1 MAEIENLSIV
11 LSANAQAAIAEI
23 DKLASALG
31 KFSSASRNAGSA
43 GKDAAQGA
51 KDAGTA
57 TAKAAEQTGEA
68 AQKTEEASN
77 KFASIG
83 ASLKGFGSRIGSIAK
98 GIGIAGKAFTAIP
111 GYFGGKFITS
121 IKNATAGISHFF
133 GMVKRVAMMRMIRA
147 ALRFITQGIQEGMKN
162 LYAWSNAVDG
172 QFARSMDTLSTA
184 SKYAGNSIA
193 AMASPLINALAPAID
208 FVVDKLV
215 DMFNLFNQIFAR
227 LAGQTSYTAARKV
240 ASQWQ
245 DASDSASGSASRAA
259 DKIKRTI
266 LGFDEINKLNDA
278 NASSGGG
285 GGGGSGGGSSGASMF
300 ETRQI
305 DGAVSTFVDQI
316 RAAFEAGDWQ
326 GLGTTLGTKINDIVN
341 SIDFASAG
349 RTVGYYINGWFSTKY
364 WTLDAINF
372 TNIGS
377 SIATFLNNAIEQIDF
392 RTIGKLMVKEMTVIG
407 DAAIGFF
414 KEFNW
419 GQAAAEFSAFVRGVY
434 DELTKWFNNTDW
446 RDLGTAIYNKM
457 KTVLAALSFDSIAQ
471 SFFTFLGTALHSL
484 VDLGYG
490 FLGTFWGDIV
500 SYWNDNIA
508 DEDWQKVGKNLFK
521 AIKDGIGNIENWV
534 STNVVQPFLS
544 ALVGEENWT
553 GIVTSIETVFDDL
566 DQFFADGAELVL
578 GAILALSGVNVA
590 LGIALMAKGAA
601 GMAENYNNPQWQNL
615 YKTVTGWISQYDTAI
630 TTGLFALGAILA
642 LTGVATG
649 LGIKMMI
656 ASGAYTAVNTDW
668 SGVYRTFGSWL
679 DQYGNAAAGA
689 LLGLGVVLILAGH
702 PGLGIG
708 AVIMSGGITA
718 AQSGWSDPYN
728 TFSTWL
734 ANYGTVAKASL
745 MAIGAILML
754 TGHLGL
760 GIGAVI
766 AAAGIDA
773 AQYSWSDTSR
783 TFTGYLQ
790 SFINSIKTYALV
802 IGVFL
807 LLTGHTALGLG
818 IIAAEALVWLRSSED
833 PVGDAWAYISS
844 KLEELG
850 TKIQTWWND
859 LWANLWEEIK
869 SNMPEWMK
877 KLFGIESTSTS
888 GDHTIPLVDPDN
900 PSGGAGR
907 STGAAGADGPG
918 GAGRS
923 TGITIPVEYA
933 PADGAIEGLAAETLT
948 FWDLL
953 SPEERTVATQTA
965 IGTAVT
971 TVASGFKTK
980 WNKLEEAKKLL
991 GFGGTVSTGAAT
1003 VASGFKTSWDK
1014 LTDSVKNLGFTGSVA
1029 TGASTVAS
1037 NFLGVWRKLNTGKTL
1052 GFEGEV
1058 DTPAETVANAFAND
1072 AWSMLGDDPKT
1083 VRFIGMVG
1091 TAVDKVA
1098 KTFKTDFNDI
1108 VSDDKKTLGF
1118 FGKVSTSARDVATTF
1133 KTGSWDTLSEGS
1145 KRLGFFGKV
1154 ATKASQMASDYKT
1167 SWDGL
1172 AEGKKK
1178 LGFYGKLKTASDSP
1192 APSTLFKANS
1202 TFDYKGVL
1210 KKGWAANK
1218 TPQQVLGLDNL
1229 TSTVTVGMEVDE
1241 RRDEV
1246 RFSGGI
1252 STGSVRAQVMANGG
1266 IFSNGIW
1273 SAISQFA
1280 NGGIFGKH
1288 GSLFLAGEAGP
1299 EIVGHVGGRTEVLNQ
1314 SQLAAAMY
1322 SAVHSAMNGVS
1333 LDATFY
1339 NDNSEQD
1346 YEAMYNAVYDAMAA
1360 ALAKGEALDRD
1371 RNNILR
1377 EINSKEFSQEFST
1390 SGLTQS
1396 LERKNRRAG
1405 TTVVPVMG

>member
-1 MAEIENLSIV
+1 MAKIENLSIV

-31 KFSSASRNAGSA
+31 KFSTASRNAGGA
-43 GKDAAQGA
+43 AKQTDDEVKDMGE
-51 KDAGTA
+51 T
-57 TAKAAEQTGEA
+57 TVKAASQTGEA
-68 AQKTEEASN
+68 AEKAETAAN
-77 KFASIG
+77 KFAGIG
-83 ASLKGFGSRIGSIAK
+83 AALKGFGGRISSIAK
-98 GIGIAGKAFTAIP
+98 GIGVAGKAFAAIP
-111 GYFGGKFITS
+111 GYFGGKFVDS
-121 IKNATAGISHFF
+121 IKSATAGISHFF

-147 ALRFITQGIQEGMKN
+147 ALKFITQGIQEGMKN
-162 LYAWSNAVDG
+162 LYAWSNAVNG

-227 LAGQTSYTAARKV
+227 LSGQTSYTAAKKV

-245 DASDSASGSASRAA
+245 DASESASGSARRAA
-259 DKIKRTI
+259 DEIKRTI
-266 LGFDEINKLNDA
+266 LDFDEINKLNDA

-285 GGGGSGGGSSGASMF
+285 GGGGGGSGSSGASMF

-305 DGAVSTFVDQI
+305 DGAVTSFVDQI
-316 RAAFEAGDWQ
+316 RAAFEAGNWQ
-326 GLGTTLGTKINDIVN
+326 ELGTVLGNKVN
-341 SIDFASAG
+341 ELVEKIDFAGAG
-349 RTVGYYINGWFSTKY
+349 QKVGYYINAWFSTKY
-364 WTLDAINF
+364 WTLDTINF
-372 TNIGS
+372 TNIGTK
-377 SIATFLNNAIEQIDF
+377 IAEFLNNAIGQIDF
-392 RTIGKLMVKEMTVIG
+392 NIIGRSLVQKMEIIG
-407 DAAIGFF
+407 DTMIGFF

-419 GQAAAEFSAFVRGVY
+419 GQAAAEFSAFVRGAY

-500 SYWNDNIA
+500 SYWEKNIA

-544 ALVGEENWT
+544 ALVGEENWN
-553 GIVTSIETVFDDL
+553 GIVNSIKGVFDDL
-566 DQFFADGAELVL
+566 DQFFANGAELVL

-668 SGVYRTFGSWL
+668 SGVFRTFGSWL
-679 DQYGNAAAGA
+679 DQYGNAVAGA

-734 ANYGTVAKASL
+734 ANYGTAAKTSL

-807 LLTGHTALGLG
+807 LLTGHTVLGLG

-833 PVGDAWAYISS
+833 PVGDAWAYISG
-844 KLEELG
+844 KLDELK
-850 TKIQTWWND
+850 TKFTQWWNG
-859 LWANLWEEIK
+859 LWTSLWEEVK

-877 KLFGIESTSTS
+877 RLFGIESTSTS
-888 GDHTIPLVDPDN
+888 GDYTIPLVDPDN
-900 PSGGAGR
+900 PS
-907 STGAAGADGPG
+907 G

-1003 VASGFKTSWDK
+1003 VASGFKTSWGK
-1014 LTDSVKNLGFTGSVA
+1014 LAESVKNLGFTGSVA

-1052 GFEGEV
+1052 SFEGEV
-1058 DTPAETVANAFAND
+1058 GTPAKTVANAFAND
-1072 AWSMLGDDPKT
+1072 AWSKLGDNPKT

-1098 KTFKTDFNDI
+1098 KTFKTDFNDN
-1108 VSDDKKTLGF
+1108 VSDAQKTLPF
-1118 FGKVSTSARDVATTF
+1118 
-1133 KTGSWDTLSEGS
+1133 L
-1145 KRLGFFGKV
+1145 GKV
-1154 ATKASQMASDYKT
+1154 ATKASAMAADYKT
-1167 SWDGL
+1167 SWGDL
-1172 AEGKKK
+1172 SESKKK
-1178 LGFYGKLKTASDSP
+1178 LGFFGKLKTASDSP
-1192 APSTLFKANS
+1192 SPSTLFKANS

-1218 TPQQVLGLDNL
+1218 TPQEVLGLSNL
-1229 TSTVTVGMEVDE
+1229 TSTITVGMEVDE

-1252 STGSVRAQVMANGG
+1252 STGSVRAQVMALGG

-1280 NGGIFGKH
+1280 NGGVVGKH

-1299 EIVGHVGGRTEVLNQ
+1299 EIVGHVGGRTEVLNK
-1314 SQLAAAMY
+1314 SQIASAMY
-1322 SAVHSAMNGVS
+1322 SAVHSAMNGVK

-1339 NDNSEQD
+1339 NDAGEQD
-1346 YEAMYNAVYDAMAA
+1346 YDVMYSAVYDAMAA

-1377 EINSKEFSQEFST
+1377 EINSKEFSADITTASISNAF
-1390 SGLTQS
+1390 
-1396 LERKNRRAG
+1396 NRSNKRAG
-1405 TTVVPVMG
+1405 TTVVPVGT

>member
-31 KFSSASRNAGSA
+31 KFSTASRNAG
-43 GKDAAQGA
+43 GAAQQTGDDL
-51 KDAGTA
+51 KDMGLTTDGVAN
-57 TAKAAEQTGEA
+57 QTGEA
-68 AQKTEEASN
+68 ADKAETAAN
-77 KFASIG
+77 KFAGIG
-83 ASLKGFGSRIGSIAK
+83 AALKGFGGRISSIAK

-111 GYFGGKFITS
+111 GYFGGKFVDS
-121 IKNATAGISHFF
+121 IKSATAGISHFF

-147 ALRFITQGIQEGMKN
+147 ALKFITQGIQEGMKN

-184 SKYAGNSIA
+184 SQYAGNSIA

-227 LAGQTSYTAARKV
+227 LSGQTSYTAARKV

-245 DASDSASGSASRAA
+245 DASESASGSARRAA
-259 DKIKRTI
+259 DEIKRTI

-285 GGGGSGGGSSGASMF
+285 GGGGGGSGSSGASMF

-305 DGAVSTFVDQI
+305 DGAVTSFVDQI
-316 RAAFEAGDWQ
+316 RAAFEAGNWQ
-326 GLGTTLGTKINDIVN
+326 ELGTTIGEKINDIVN

-372 TNIGS
+372 TRIGS
-377 SIATFLNNAIEQIDF
+377 SIATFLNNMIGQIDF
-392 RTIGKLMVKEMTVIG
+392 GAIGKLMVKEMTVIG

-457 KTVLAALSFDSIAQ
+457 KTVLEALSFDSIAK

-500 SYWNDNIA
+500 SYWEENIA
-508 DEDWQKVGKNLFK
+508 DEDWQEVGKNLLK
-521 AIKDGIGNIENWV
+521 AIKDGIGNIESWV

-553 GIVTSIETVFDDL
+553 GIVNSIETVFDDL
-566 DQFFADGAELVL
+566 DQFFADGTELVL

-649 LGIKMMI
+649 LGIAMML
-656 ASGAYTAVNTDW
+656 ASGAYTAANTDW
-668 SGVYRTFGSWL
+668 SSVYKTFGSWL
-679 DQYGNAAAGA
+679 NQYGTAVAGA
-689 LLGLGVVLILAGH
+689 LLGLGAVLILTGH

-734 ANYGTVAKASL
+734 ANYGNVAKASL
-745 MAIGAILML
+745 MGIGAILML

-790 SFINSIKTYALV
+790 SFISSIQTYALV

-818 IIAAEALVWLRSSED
+818 IIAADALVWLSTSED
-833 PVGDAWAYISS
+833 PVGDAWAYISG
-844 KLEELG
+844 KLEELK
-850 TKIQTWWND
+850 TNIKQWWSG
-859 LWANLWEEIK
+859 LWTDLWEEIK

-877 KLFGIESTSTS
+877 RLFGIESTSTS
-888 GDHTIPLVDPDN
+888 GEHTIPLVDPDN

-907 STGAAGADGPG
+907 STGDVGTDGPG

-923 TGITIPVEYA
+923 TGITIPVDYA

-980 WNKLEEAKKLL
+980 WDKLEEAKRRL

-1003 VASGFKTSWDK
+1003 VASEFKTSWGK
-1014 LTDSVKNLGFTGSVA
+1014 LTTARTMNVLAKVSSAPSYVA
-1029 TGASTVAS
+1029 GA
-1037 NFLGVWRKLNTGKTL
+1037 F
-1052 GFEGEV
+1052 
-1058 DTPAETVANAFAND
+1058 
-1072 AWSMLGDDPKT
+1072 
-1083 VRFIGMVG
+1083 
-1091 TAVDKVA
+1091 KVE
-1098 KTFKTDFNDI
+1098 
-1108 VSDDKKTLGF
+1108 
-1118 FGKVSTSARDVATTF
+1118 FGKLGKERTMNVLATISSVPSYVATTF
-1133 KTGSWDTLSEGS
+1133 KTL
-1145 KRLGFFGKV
+1145 FGKLTKERTV
-1154 ATKASQMASDYKT
+1154 GYLATLT
-1167 SWDGL
+1167 
-1172 AEGKKK
+1172 KKDNDQSPSK
-1178 LGFYGKLKTASDSP
+1178 VFNSGETFGYWGTLKRAVNDRTDNNSP
-1192 APSTLFKANS
+1192 SKIFSAGSNFGYTGTLRRKKDEAHGDNKPSEIFKSGS
-1202 TFDYKGVL
+1202 TFGYWGTLARALNNNNNNNDPANVFGDGSTFNYKGNL
-1210 KKGWAANK
+1210 KKNWTG
-1218 TPQQVLGLDNL
+1218 TPQEALGVDNL
-1229 TSTVTVGMEVDE
+1229 TTDIEVGFTTRQGATSVSVT
-1241 RRDEV
+1241 
-1246 RFSGGI
+1246 GGGGGRW
-1252 STGSVRAQVMANGG
+1252 TLMTQALGG

-1299 EIVGHVGGRTEVLNQ
+1299 EVVGHVGGRTEVLNQ

>member
-23 DKLASALG
+23 DKLASVLG
-31 KFSSASRNAGSA
+31 KFSTASRKAGGASNS
-43 GKDAAQGA
+43 AAQEI

-57 TAKAAEQTGEA
+57 TAQAGKQTGEA
-68 AQKTEEASN
+68 AEKAETAAN
-77 KFASIG
+77 KFAGIG
-83 ASLKGFGSRIGSIAK
+83 AALKGFGGRISSIAK

-111 GYFGGKFITS
+111 SYFGGKFITS
-121 IKNATAGISHFF
+121 IKDAAMGVANFF
-133 GMVKRVAMMRMIRA
+133 GQIKRVAMYRLIRTA
-147 ALRFITQGIQEGMKN
+147 IKFITQSFQEGMKN
-162 LYAWSNAVDG
+162 LYAWSNAVNG

-227 LAGQTSYTAARKV
+227 LSGQTSYTAAKKV

-245 DASDSASGSASRAA
+245 DASESASGSARRAA
-259 DKIKRTI
+259 DEIKRTI

-285 GGGGSGGGSSGASMF
+285 GGGGGGSGSSGASMF

-305 DGAVSTFVDQI
+305 DGAVTSFVDQI

-326 GLGTTLGTKINDIVN
+326 GLGTTLGNKINDIVN

-377 SIATFLNNAIEQIDF
+377 SIATFLNNMIGQIDF
-392 RTIGKLMVKEMTVIG
+392 GTIGKLMVKEMTVIG

-490 FLGTFWGDIV
+490 FLGTFWGDII
-500 SYWNDNIA
+500 SYWEENIA
-508 DEDWQKVGKNLFK
+508 DEDWQEVGKNLLK
-521 AIKDGIGNIENWV
+521 AIKDGIGNIESWV

-566 DQFFADGAELVL
+566 DQFFADGTELVL

-630 TTGLFALGAILA
+630 TTGLFTLGAILA

-649 LGIKMMI
+649 LGIAMMI
-656 ASGAYTAVNTDW
+656 ASGAYTAANTDW

-679 DQYGNAAAGA
+679 DQYGNAVAGA
-689 LLGLGVVLILAGH
+689 LLGIGVALILLGH

-708 AVIMSGGITA
+708 AVIASGGITA

-734 ANYGTVAKASL
+734 ANYGNVAKASL
-745 MAIGAILML
+745 MGIGAILML

-790 SFINSIKTYALV
+790 SFISSIQTYALV

-818 IIAAEALVWLRSSED
+818 IIAADALVWLSTSED
-833 PVGDAWAYISS
+833 PVGDAWAYISG
-844 KLEELG
+844 KLEELK
-850 TKIQTWWND
+850 TKFTQWWNG
-859 LWANLWEEIK
+859 LWASLWEDIK
-869 SNMPEWMK
+869 SSMPEWMK
-877 KLFGIESTSTS
+877 KWLGIDGESMLPTDGT
-888 GDHTIPLVDPDN
+888 
-900 PSGGAGR
+900 GGAGR
-907 STGAAGADGPG
+907 STGAASADGPGGAGRSTGDVGTDGPG

-923 TGITIPVEYA
+923 TGITIPVDYA

-980 WNKLEEAKKLL
+980 WNKLEEAKRRL

-1014 LTDSVKNLGFTGSVA
+1014 LTTARTMNVLAKVSSVPSYVA
-1029 TGASTVAS
+1029 GA
-1037 NFLGVWRKLNTGKTL
+1037 F
-1052 GFEGEV
+1052 
-1058 DTPAETVANAFAND
+1058 
-1072 AWSMLGDDPKT
+1072 
-1083 VRFIGMVG
+1083 
-1091 TAVDKVA
+1091 KVE
-1098 KTFKTDFNDI
+1098 
-1108 VSDDKKTLGF
+1108 
-1118 FGKVSTSARDVATTF
+1118 FGKLGKERTMNVLATISSVPSYVATTF
-1133 KTGSWDTLSEGS
+1133 KTL
-1145 KRLGFFGKV
+1145 FGKLTKERTV
-1154 ATKASQMASDYKT
+1154 GYLATLTKKDNDQSPSKVFNSGETFGYWGTLKRAVNDRTDNNSPSKIFSAGSNFGYTGTLRRKKDESHGDNKPSEIFKSGSTFGYWGTLARALNNNNNNNDPANVFGDGSTFNYK
-1167 SWDGL
+1167 GNL
-1172 AEGKKK
+1172 KKNWTGTPQEA
-1178 LGFYGKLKTASDSP
+1178 LGVDNLKTDIEVGFTTRRGATSVSVTGGGG
-1192 APSTLFKANS
+1192 ARWTLMTQA
-1202 TFDYKGVL
+1202 L
-1210 KKGWAANK
+1210 
-1218 TPQQVLGLDNL
+1218 
-1229 TSTVTVGMEVDE
+1229 
-1241 RRDEV
+1241 
-1246 RFSGGI
+1246 
-1252 STGSVRAQVMANGG
+1252 GG

-1280 NGGIFGKH
+1280 NGGVVGKH

-1377 EINSKEFSQEFST
+1377 EINSKEFTQEFST

>member
-1 MAEIENLSIV
+1 MAEIDNLSIT
-11 LSANAQAAIAEI
+11 LSANASAAIAEI
-23 DKLASALG
+23 EKLASVLG
-31 KFSSASRNAGSA
+31 KFSTASRNAGGA
-43 GKDAAQGA
+43 AKQTGDDLKDIGLVTDKAADQTG
-51 KDAGTA
+51 
-57 TAKAAEQTGEA
+57 KAAEKAETA
-68 AQKTEEASN
+68 AN
-77 KFASIG
+77 KFAGIG
-83 ASLKGFGSRIGSIAK
+83 AALKGFGGRISSIAK

-121 IKNATAGISHFF
+121 IKDAAMGVANFF
-133 GMVKRVAMMRMIRA
+133 GQIKRVAMYRLIRTA
-147 ALRFITQGIQEGMKN
+147 IKFITQSFQEGMKN
-162 LYAWSNAVDG
+162 LYAWSNAVNG

-285 GGGGSGGGSSGASMF
+285 GGGGSGGGSSGADMF

-392 RTIGKLMVKEMTVIG
+392 RTIGKLMVKEMAVIG

-500 SYWNDNIA
+500 SYWEENIA
-508 DEDWQKVGKNLFK
+508 DEDWQEVGKNLLK
-521 AIKDGIGNIENWV
+521 AIKDGIGNIESWV

-553 GIVTSIETVFDDL
+553 GIVNSIETVFDDL
-566 DQFFADGAELVL
+566 DQFFADGTELVL

-630 TTGLFALGAILA
+630 TTGLFTLGAILA

-649 LGIKMMI
+649 LGIAMMI
-656 ASGAYTAVNTDW
+656 ASGAYTAANTDW

-679 DQYGNAAAGA
+679 DQYGNAVAGA
-689 LLGLGVVLILAGH
+689 LLGLGVVLILTGH

-708 AVIMSGGITA
+708 AVIASGGITA

-734 ANYGTVAKASL
+734 ANYGNVAKASL
-745 MAIGAILML
+745 MGIGAILML

-790 SFINSIKTYALV
+790 SFISSIQTYALV

-818 IIAAEALVWLRSSED
+818 IIAADALVWLSTSED
-833 PVGDAWAYISS
+833 PVGDAWAYISG

-877 KLFGIESTSTS
+877 RLFGIESTSTS
-888 GDHTIPLVDPDN
+888 GEHTIPLVDPDN

-907 STGAAGADGPG
+907 STG
-918 GAGRS
+918 
-923 TGITIPVEYA
+923 ITIPVDYA

-948 FWDLL
+948 FWNLL

-980 WNKLEEAKKLL
+980 WDKLEEAKKLL

-1003 VASGFKTSWDK
+1003 VASGFKTGWGK
-1014 LTDSVKNLGFTGSVA
+1014 LAESVKTLGFTGSVA

-1037 NFLGVWRKLNTGKTL
+1037 NFLGVWCKLNTGKTL
-1052 GFEGEV
+1052 SFEGKV
-1058 DTPAETVANAFAND
+1058 GTPAKTVANAFAND
-1072 AWSMLGDDPKT
+1072 AWSRLGDNPKT

-1098 KTFKTDFNDI
+1098 KTFKTDFNDN
-1108 VSDDKKTLGF
+1108 VSDAQKTLPF
-1118 FGKVSTSARDVATTF
+1118 
-1133 KTGSWDTLSEGS
+1133 L
-1145 KRLGFFGKV
+1145 GKV
-1154 ATKASQMASDYKT
+1154 ATKASAMAADYKT
-1167 SWDGL
+1167 SWGNL
-1172 AEGKKK
+1172 SESKKK
-1178 LGFYGKLKTASDSP
+1178 LSFFGKLKTASDSP

-1210 KKGWAANK
+1210 KKGWAENK

-1229 TSTVTVGMEVDE
+1229 TSTITVGMEVDD

-1280 NGGIFGKH
+1280 NGGVVGKH

>member
-31 KFSSASRNAGSA
+31 RFSTASRNAG
-43 GKDAAQGA
+43 GAAKQTGDEVKYMGETTDKA
-51 KDAGTA
+51 ASQTG
-57 TAKAAEQTGEA
+57 KAAEKAETA
-68 AQKTEEASN
+68 AN
-77 KFASIG
+77 KFAGIG
-83 ASLKGFGSRIGSIAK
+83 AVLKGFGSRISGIAK

-162 LYAWSNAVDG
+162 LYAWSNAVNG
-172 QFARSMDTLSTA
+172 EFARSMDTLSTA

-245 DASDSASGSASRAA
+245 DASESASGSARRAA
-259 DKIKRTI
+259 DEIKRTI
-266 LGFDEINKLNDA
+266 LGFDEINKLNGD
-278 NASSGGG
+278 NGTGGG

-326 GLGTTLGTKINDIVN
+326 GLGTTLGDKINDIVN

-377 SIATFLNNAIEQIDF
+377 SIATFLNNMIGQIDF
-392 RTIGKLMVKEMTVIG
+392 GTIGKLMVKEMTVIG

-419 GQAAAEFSAFVRGVY
+419 RQAATEFSAFVRGIY
-434 DELTKWFNNTDW
+434 DELTKWFTNTDW

-457 KTVLAALSFDSIAQ
+457 KTVLEALSFDSIAK
-471 SFFTFLGTALHSL
+471 SFFTLLGTALHSL

-500 SYWNDNIA
+500 SYWKENIA
-508 DEDWQKVGKNLFK
+508 DEDWQKVGKNLLK
-521 AIKDGIGNIENWV
+521 AIKDGIGNIESWV

-553 GIVTSIETVFDDL
+553 GIVNSIETVFDDL
-566 DQFFADGAELVL
+566 DQFFADGTELVL

-649 LGIKMMI
+649 LGIAMML
-656 ASGAYTAVNTDW
+656 ASGAYTAANTDW
-668 SGVYRTFGSWL
+668 SSVYKTFGSWL
-679 DQYGNAAAGA
+679 NQYGNAVAGA
-689 LLGLGVVLILAGH
+689 LLGLGVVLILTGH

-708 AVIMSGGITA
+708 AVIASGGITA

-734 ANYGTVAKASL
+734 ANYGNVAKASL
-745 MAIGAILML
+745 MGIGAILML

-790 SFINSIKTYALV
+790 SFISSIQTYALV

-818 IIAAEALVWLRSSED
+818 IIAADALVWLSTSED
-833 PVGDAWAYISS
+833 PVGDAWAYISG
-844 KLEELG
+844 KLEELK
-850 TKIQTWWND
+850 TKFTQWWNG
-859 LWANLWEEIK
+859 LWASLWEEVK

-907 STGAAGADGPG
+907 STG
-918 GAGRS
+918 
-923 TGITIPVEYA
+923 ITIPVDYA
-933 PADGAIEGLAAETLT
+933 PADGAIEDLAAETLT
-948 FWDLL
+948 SWDLL
-953 SPEERTVATQTA
+953 SPEKRTVATQTA
-965 IGTAVT
+965 IDTAVS

-980 WNKLEEAKKLL
+980 WNKLEGAQKLL

-1003 VASGFKTSWDK
+1003 VASGFKTSWGK
-1014 LTDSVKNLGFTGSVA
+1014 LAESVKNLDFTGSVA

-1052 GFEGEV
+1052 SFEGKV
-1058 DTPAETVANAFAND
+1058 GTPAKTVANAFAND
-1072 AWSMLGDDPKT
+1072 AWSRLGDNPKT

-1098 KTFKTDFNDI
+1098 KTFKTDFDDN
-1108 VSDDKKTLGF
+1108 VSDAKKTLPF
-1118 FGKVSTSARDVATTF
+1118 
-1133 KTGSWDTLSEGS
+1133 L
-1145 KRLGFFGKV
+1145 GKV
-1154 ATKASQMASDYKT
+1154 ATKPSAMAADYKT
-1167 SWDGL
+1167 SWGDL
-1172 AEGKKK
+1172 SESKKK
-1178 LGFYGKLKTASDSP
+1178 LSFFGKLKTASDSP

-1210 KKGWAANK
+1210 KKGWAADK

-1229 TSTVTVGMEVDE
+1229 TSTIKVGMEVDE

-1280 NGGIFGKH
+1280 NGGVVGKH

-1314 SQLAAAMY
+1314 SQIAAAMY

>member
-31 KFSSASRNAGSA
+31 KFSTASRNAGGASN
-43 GKDAAQGA
+43 GAAQEI

-57 TAKAAEQTGEA
+57 TAQAGKQTGEA
-68 AQKTEEASN
+68 AEKAETAAN
-77 KFASIG
+77 KFAGIG
-83 ASLKGFGSRIGSIAK
+83 AALKGFGGRISSIAK

-111 GYFGGKFITS
+111 GYFGGKFVDS
-121 IKNATAGISHFF
+121 IKSAIAGISHFF

-147 ALRFITQGIQEGMKN
+147 ALRFITQGIQQGLQN
-162 LYAWSNAVDG
+162 LYAWSNAVNG
-172 QFARSMDTLSTA
+172 EFARSMNTLSTA
-184 SKYAGNSIA
+184 SQYAGNSIA

-227 LAGQTSYTAARKV
+227 LSGQTSYTAAKKV

-245 DASDSASGSASRAA
+245 DASESASGSARRAA
-259 DKIKRTI
+259 DEIKRTI

-326 GLGTTLGTKINDIVN
+326 GLGTTLGDKINGIVN

-377 SIATFLNNAIEQIDF
+377 SIATFLNNMIGQIDF
-392 RTIGKLMVKEMTVIG
+392 NILGRSLVQKMGIIG
-407 DAAIGFF
+407 DTIIGFF
-414 KEFNW
+414 TDFDW
-419 GQAAAEFSAFVRGVY
+419 GQAAASFQAFVTGM
-434 DELTKWFNNTDW
+434 FNGITDW
-446 RDLGTAIYNKM
+446 FKKHDWVELGETLYTKVSDALANIDFGELASSFFTMLGTAINAAIRLGAGFIGSLWSDIADWWNENIAADTFSD
-457 KTVLAALSFDSIAQ
+457 TVANILDAIGQ
-471 SFFTFLGTALHSL
+471 
-484 VDLGYG
+484 G
-490 FLGTFWGDIV
+490 FSNIGQWVF
-500 SYWNDNIA
+500 DNII
-508 DEDWQKVGKNLFK
+508 D
-521 AIKDGIGNIENWV
+521 
-534 STNVVQPFLS
+534 PF
-544 ALVGEENWT
+544 
-553 GIVTSIETVFDDL
+553 
-566 DQFFADGAELVL
+566 
-578 GAILALSGVNVA
+578 
-590 LGIALMAKGAA
+590 IA
-601 GMAENYNNPQWQNL
+601 
-615 YKTVTGWISQYDTAI
+615 
-630 TTGLFALGAILA
+630 A
-642 LTGVATG
+642 LTGHEDWKEIAVEIAVSLVKKVGEWATDVWDFLQNTGATIAKTVKAGFEAAKTFAGNVWDSIVA
-649 LGIKMMI
+649 
-656 ASGAYTAVNTDW
+656 GAETITKTVKAVAD
-668 SGVYRTFGSWL
+668 S
-679 DQYGNAAAGA
+679 AAAFAKSLWAWIMVGA
-689 LLGLGVVLILAGH
+689 ETIEKKVS
-702 PGLGIG
+702 
-708 AVIMSGGITA
+708 AVAES
-718 AQSGWSDPYN
+718 
-728 TFSTWL
+728 
-734 ANYGTVAKASL
+734 
-745 MAIGAILML
+745 
-754 TGHLGL
+754 
-760 GIGAVI
+760 
-766 AAAGIDA
+766 AAAFAKSLWTWIMNGAETIEKKVSA
-773 AQYSWSDTSR
+773 AASSAAAFANSLWTWIRGGAETIGKTVEAGMQKAASWSDSIMDFFVGEGSIFR
-783 TFTGYLQ
+783 DLYL
-790 SFINSIKTYALV
+790 SMYGENGTDFGSYVTTKLNGLIESIKT
-802 IGVFL
+802 
-807 LLTGHTALGLG
+807 
-818 IIAAEALVWLRSSED
+818 
-833 PVGDAWAYISS
+833 
-844 KLEELG
+844 
-850 TKIQTWWND
+850 WWRN
-859 LWANLWEEIK
+859 LWTSLWEEIK
-869 SNMPEWMK
+869 GIMPDWMK
-877 KLFGIESTSTS
+877 NLLGIESTSTS

-907 STGAAGADGPG
+907 STGATGADGPG

-953 SPEERTVATQTA
+953 DPETRTVTLLSA

-980 WNKLEEAKKLL
+980 WGKLEEAKKLL

-1014 LTDSVKNLGFTGSVA
+1014 LTTARTMNVLAKVSSVPSYVA
-1029 TGASTVAS
+1029 GA
-1037 NFLGVWRKLNTGKTL
+1037 F
-1052 GFEGEV
+1052 
-1058 DTPAETVANAFAND
+1058 
-1072 AWSMLGDDPKT
+1072 
-1083 VRFIGMVG
+1083 
-1091 TAVDKVA
+1091 KVE
-1098 KTFKTDFNDI
+1098 
-1108 VSDDKKTLGF
+1108 
-1118 FGKVSTSARDVATTF
+1118 FGKLGKERTMNVLATISSVPSYVATTF
-1133 KTGSWDTLSEGS
+1133 KTL
-1145 KRLGFFGKV
+1145 FGKLTKERTV
-1154 ATKASQMASDYKT
+1154 GYLATLTKKDNDQSPSKVFNSGATFGYWGTLKRAVNDRTDNNSPSKIFSAGSNFGYTGTLRRKKDESHGDNKPSEIFKSGSTFGYWGTLARALNNNNNNNDPANVFGDGSTFNYK
-1167 SWDGL
+1167 GNL
-1172 AEGKKK
+1172 KKNWTGTPQEA
-1178 LGFYGKLKTASDSP
+1178 LGVDDLKTDIEVGFTTRQGATSVSVTGGGGGRW
-1192 APSTLFKANS
+1192 TLMTQA
-1202 TFDYKGVL
+1202 L
-1210 KKGWAANK
+1210 
-1218 TPQQVLGLDNL
+1218 
-1229 TSTVTVGMEVDE
+1229 
-1241 RRDEV
+1241 
-1246 RFSGGI
+1246 
-1252 STGSVRAQVMANGG
+1252 GG

>member
-31 KFSSASRNAGSA
+31 KFSTASRNAGGA
-43 GKDAAQGA
+43 AKQTGDEVKDM
-51 KDAGTA
+51 GTA
-57 TAKAAEQTGEA
+57 TAQAGKQTGEA
-68 AQKTEEASN
+68 AEKAEIAAN
-77 KFASIG
+77 KFAGIG
-83 ASLKGFGSRIGSIAK
+83 AALKGFGSKISSIAK

-111 GYFGGKFITS
+111 GYFGGKFVDS
-121 IKNATAGISHFF
+121 IKSATASISHFF

-147 ALRFITQGIQEGMKN
+147 ALKFITHGIQQGMKN
-162 LYAWSNAVDG
+162 LYAWSSAVNG
-172 QFARSMDTLSTA
+172 EFARSMNTLSTA
-184 SKYAGNSIA
+184 SQYAGNSIA

-227 LAGQTSYTAARKV
+227 LSGQTSYTAAKKV

-245 DASDSASGSASRAA
+245 DASESASGSASRAA

-266 LGFDEINKLNDA
+266 LGFDEINKLNGD
-278 NASSGGG
+278 NDTGGG
-285 GGGGSGGGSSGASMF
+285 GGGGSGGGSSGAGMF

-364 WTLDAINF
+364 WTLETINF
-372 TNIGS
+372 TNIGKK
-377 SIATFLNNAIEQIDF
+377 IAEFLNNAIGQIDF
-392 RTIGKLMVKEMTVIG
+392 NILGRSLVQKMGIIG
-407 DAAIGFF
+407 DTIIGFF
-414 KEFNW
+414 TDFDW
-419 GQAAAEFSAFVRGVY
+419 GQAAASFQAFVTGM
-434 DELTKWFNNTDW
+434 FNGITDW
-446 RDLGTAIYNKM
+446 FKKHDWNELGETLYTKVSDALANIDFGELASSFFTMLGTAINAAIRLGAGFIGSLWSDIADWWNENIAADTFSD
-457 KTVLAALSFDSIAQ
+457 TVANILDAIGQ
-471 SFFTFLGTALHSL
+471 
-484 VDLGYG
+484 G
-490 FLGTFWGDIV
+490 FSNIGQWVF
-500 SYWNDNIA
+500 DNII
-508 DEDWQKVGKNLFK
+508 D
-521 AIKDGIGNIENWV
+521 
-534 STNVVQPFLS
+534 PF
-544 ALVGEENWT
+544 
-553 GIVTSIETVFDDL
+553 
-566 DQFFADGAELVL
+566 
-578 GAILALSGVNVA
+578 
-590 LGIALMAKGAA
+590 IA
-601 GMAENYNNPQWQNL
+601 
-615 YKTVTGWISQYDTAI
+615 
-630 TTGLFALGAILA
+630 A
-642 LTGVATG
+642 LTGHEDWKEIAVEIAVSLVKKVGEWATDVWSFLQNTGATIAKTVKAGFEAAKTFAGNVWDSIVA
-649 LGIKMMI
+649 
-656 ASGAYTAVNTDW
+656 GAETITKTVKAVAD
-668 SGVYRTFGSWL
+668 S
-679 DQYGNAAAGA
+679 AAAFAKSLWAWIMVGA
-689 LLGLGVVLILAGH
+689 ETIEKKVSAVAESAAAFAKSLWTWIMAGGETIVKTVSALASSAATFANSLWTWIRG
-702 PGLGIG
+702 G
-708 AVIMSGGITA
+708 AE
-718 AQSGWSDPYN
+718 
-728 TFSTWL
+728 
-734 ANYGTVAKASL
+734 TVAKTVEAG
-745 MAIGAILML
+745 MQK
-754 TGHLGL
+754 
-760 GIGAVI
+760 
-766 AAAGIDA
+766 AA
-773 AQYSWSDTSR
+773 SWSDSIMDFFVGEGSIFR
-783 TFTGYLQ
+783 DLYL
-790 SFINSIKTYALV
+790 SMYGENGTDFGNYVTTKLNGLIESIKT
-802 IGVFL
+802 
-807 LLTGHTALGLG
+807 
-818 IIAAEALVWLRSSED
+818 
-833 PVGDAWAYISS
+833 
-844 KLEELG
+844 
-850 TKIQTWWND
+850 WWRD
-859 LWANLWEEIK
+859 LWTSLWEEIK
-869 SNMPEWMK
+869 SIMPDWMK
-877 KLFGIESTSTS
+877 KLLGIESTSTS
-888 GDHTIPLVDPDN
+888 GDHTIPLIDPDN
-900 PSGGAGR
+900 PS
-907 STGAAGADGPG
+907 G

-1037 NFLGVWRKLNTGKTL
+1037 NFLGVWRELNTGKTL
-1052 GFEGEV
+1052 SFEGKV
-1058 DTPAETVANAFAND
+1058 GTSAKTVANAFAND
-1072 AWSMLGDDPKT
+1072 AWSKLGDNPKT

-1098 KTFKTDFNDI
+1098 KTFKTDFKDN
-1108 VSDDKKTLGF
+1108 VSDAQKTLPF
-1118 FGKVSTSARDVATTF
+1118 
-1133 KTGSWDTLSEGS
+1133 L
-1145 KRLGFFGKV
+1145 GKV
-1154 ATKASQMASDYKT
+1154 ATKASAMAADYKT
-1167 SWDGL
+1167 SWGDL
-1172 AEGKKK
+1172 SESKKK
-1178 LGFYGKLKTASDSP
+1178 LGFFGKLKTASDSP
-1192 APSTLFKANS
+1192 SPSTLFKANS

-1210 KKGWAANK
+1210 KKGWAADK
-1218 TPQQVLGLDNL
+1218 TPQQVLGVDNL
-1229 TSTVTVGMEVDE
+1229 TTDIEVGFTTRQGATSVSVT
-1241 RRDEV
+1241 
-1246 RFSGGI
+1246 GGGGGRW
-1252 STGSVRAQVMANGG
+1252 TLMTQALGG

-1280 NGGIFGKH
+1280 NGGVVGKH

>member
-31 KFSSASRNAGSA
+31 KFSTASRNAG
-43 GKDAAQGA
+43 GAAQQTGTEV
-51 KDAGTA
+51 KDMGTA
-57 TAKAAEQTGEA
+57 TAQAGKQTGEA
-68 AQKTEEASN
+68 AEKAETAAN

-83 ASLKGFGSRIGSIAK
+83 ASLKGFGGRISSIAK

-162 LYAWSNAVDG
+162 LYAWSNAVNG

-266 LGFDEINKLNDA
+266 LGFDEINKLNGD
-278 NASSGGG
+278 NDTGGG

-326 GLGTTLGTKINDIVN
+326 GLGTTLGDKINDIVN

-377 SIATFLNNAIEQIDF
+377 KIAEFLNNAIEQIDF

-500 SYWNDNIA
+500 SYWEENIA
-508 DEDWQKVGKNLFK
+508 DEDWQEVGKNLLK
-521 AIKDGIGNIENWV
+521 AIKDGIGNIESWV

-553 GIVTSIETVFDDL
+553 GIVNSIEAVFDDL
-566 DQFFADGAELVL
+566 DQFFADGTELVL

-790 SFINSIKTYALV
+790 SFISSIQTYALV

-818 IIAAEALVWLRSSED
+818 IIAADALLWLRSSED
-833 PVGDAWAYISS
+833 PVGDAWTYISG
-844 KLEELG
+844 KLEELK
-850 TKIQTWWND
+850 TKFTQWWNG
-859 LWANLWEEIK
+859 LWTSLWEEVK

-877 KLFGIESTSTS
+877 RLFGIESTSTS
-888 GDHTIPLVDPDN
+888 GDHTIPLIDPDN

-907 STGAAGADGPG
+907 STGAASADGPG

-923 TGITIPVEYA
+923 TGITIPVDYA

-948 FWDLL
+948 FWNLL

-1003 VASGFKTSWDK
+1003 VASGFKTSWGK
-1014 LTDSVKNLGFTGSVA
+1014 LAESVKNLGFTGSVA

-1037 NFLGVWRKLNTGKTL
+1037 NFLGVWRELNTGKTL
-1052 GFEGEV
+1052 SFEGKV
-1058 DTPAETVANAFAND
+1058 GTPAKTVANAFAND
-1072 AWSMLGDDPKT
+1072 AWSKLGDNPKT

-1098 KTFKTDFNDI
+1098 KTFKTDFNDN
-1108 VSDDKKTLGF
+1108 VSDAQKTLPF
-1118 FGKVSTSARDVATTF
+1118 
-1133 KTGSWDTLSEGS
+1133 L
-1145 KRLGFFGKV
+1145 GKV
-1154 ATKASQMASDYKT
+1154 ATKASAMAADYKT
-1167 SWDGL
+1167 SWGNL
-1172 AEGKKK
+1172 SESKKK
-1178 LGFYGKLKTASDSP
+1178 LSFFGKLKTASDSP

-1210 KKGWAANK
+1210 KKGWAENK

-1229 TSTVTVGMEVDE
+1229 TSTITVGMEVDD

-1252 STGSVRAQVMANGG
+1252 STGSVRAQVMALGG

-1280 NGGIFGKH
+1280 NGGVVGKH

-1314 SQLAAAMY
+1314 SQIAAAMY

-1377 EINSKEFSQEFST
+1377 EINSKEFTQEFST